1 MEKERKEIKELEDIL
16 DSERKKYKTNYE
28 KEQAL
33 QGLDDAAVQ
42 MLDDKNVAYHKR
54 LITIF
59 NVVVGII
66 ATGVLIYK
74 VPRGEH
80 IL

>member
-1 MEKERKEIKELEDIL
+1 LKEEE
-16 DSERKKYKTNYE
+16 
-28 KEQAL
+28 L
-33 QGLDDAAVQ
+33 QGLDAAAVQ
-42 MLDDKNVAYHKR
+42 MLEDKNLAYNRR
-54 LITIF
+54 LVTIF
-59 NVVVGII
+59 NIVIGII

>member
-1 MEKERKEIKELEDIL
+1 MVKFVLNTVYKNLPNPRYNLLKINTKKEESLR
-16 DSERKKYKTNYE
+16 
-28 KEQAL
+28 
-33 QGLDDAAVQ
+33 GLDNAALQ
-42 MLDDKNVAYHKR
+42 MLDDKNVAYNKR

-59 NVVVGII
+59 NVVIGII